1 MFEKNLNER
10 IRDSEVDLGNEQEK
24 YVSSI
29 KSHENSITLKVI
41 RYEILRRKFEL
52 DALYSQLKIKKNS
65 FIM

>member
-29 KSHENSITLKVI
+29 KLHENNTTLKFI
-41 RYEILRRKFEL
+41 RYEMLRRKFEL
-52 DALYSQLKIKKNS
+52 ESLYAQLK
-65 FIM
+65 